1 MILLIKD
8 IKSYFAIDKEDKA
21 LRVEKLIE
29 LLDTPLATY
38 IDEDIVSLLTNE
50 DAQADGNFIDDIID
64 NYLDAIEN
72 TLEYVLNSL
81 ESSNEYIEY
90 LVYDRPKEPTDDWYE
105 LIDTSVDIDK
115 ITIE

>member
-1 MILLIKD
+1 MVLLIED
-8 IKSYFAIDKEDKA
+8 IKTYFAIDKEDKA

-38 IDEDIVSLLTNE
+38 IEEDIATFLTDEN
-50 DAQADGNFIDDIID
+50 AQDSSNFIDDIID
-64 NYLDAIEN
+64 NYLDIIEN
-72 TLEYVLNSL
+72 TLEDVLNGL

-90 LVYDRPKEPTDDWYE
+90 FDRPNEPTDDWYE

>member
-1 MILLIKD
+1 MVLLIED
-8 IKSYFAIDKEDKA
+8 IKTYFAIDKEDKA

-29 LLDTPLATY
+29 LLDTHLATY

-50 DAQADGNFIDDIID
+50 DAQADNNFIDDIID
-64 NYLDAIEN
+64 NYLDIIEN
-72 TLEYVLNSL
+72 TLEDVLNGL

-90 LVYDRPKEPTDDWYE
+90 LVYDRINEPVDIYYE

>member
-1 MILLIKD
+1 MKLLIED

-21 LRVEKLIE
+21 LQIEKLIE
-29 LLDTPLATY
+29 LLYTPIATY
-38 IDEDIVSLLTNE
+38 IDEDVVDLILDEN
-50 DAQADGNFIDDIID
+50 AQPDDNFIDDIID
-64 NYLDAIEN
+64 NYLDIIEN
-72 TLEYVLNSL
+72 TLEDVLNDL

-90 LVYDRPKEPTDDWYE
+90 LVYDRPNESTDEYYE